1 MRLKAEYKLE
11 ELEFK
16 DLEPYFLSSVEVAID
31 GMLDRRNEA
40 ANNIIEA
47 SAEIDPQFN
56 QIARYIKRTAKGN
69 KNDPFSISDLQHPEI
84 KTTIEQGKLFD
95 KKYSTTDFLWYN
107 ELKELT
113 GLEILQILL
122 NNMPKIQ
129 NLDGSIFDTETGEL
143 TLPEK
148 PVEVAPS
155 EAPMLD
161 EPSSNMDKILQ
172 FSYGFNRGLFEMTDP
187 IVEGIAKM
195 IGVKDPVKIGDFV
208 QVFNR
213 GETAPKNRTERYA
226 RTLGDYTAL
235 TGSAS
240 GLLAFMARKGFLGRA
255 EKTGRLSKS
264 VTYDDKLVL
273 SAPSTL
279 DKALDITKDP
289 KKLGIGAHLFSIL
302 HKQYLK
308 RCF

>member
-1 MRLKAEYKLE
+1 MFSKLTVPFIGDQESYFADAKKIAAEKKLPQFRKFIRRIDDEGGMRLKAEYKLE

-16 DLEPYFLSSVEVAID
+16 DLEPYFLSSEVAID
-31 GMLDRRNEA
+31 GMLDRRNEV

-95 KKYSTTDFLWYN
+95 KIFYYRLPNN
-107 ELKELT
+107 ELKEVS
-113 GLEILQILL
+113 GLEILNSL

-161 EPSSNMDKILQ
+161 ELSSNMDKILQ

-213 GETAPKNRTERYA
+213 GETAPK
-226 RTLGDYTAL
+226 
-235 TGSAS
+235 
-240 GLLAFMARKGFLGRA
+240 
-255 EKTGRLSKS
+255 
-264 VTYDDKLVL
+264 
-273 SAPSTL
+273 
-279 DKALDITKDP
+279 
-289 KKLGIGAHLFSIL
+289 
-302 HKQYLK
+302 
-308 RCF
+308 